1 MLKCAFW
8 DQFDDF
14 VISLVLTLL
23 VALVGHPSN
32 CNLSSPQKTRRVTFL
47 SPSPMSSTEI
57 FSPPSCSLV
66 ERRESFVLVNAADKP
81 PINRSMS
88 DCHQPPY
95 RWAPL
100 SAPAQGKFLW
110 GPAGESSTV
119 CPNGVSKHESGGRL
133 SPCPRSFWSHGS
145 GAVVNL
151 QRLHSAEPRCLILRA
166 CLALPHL
173 GLRIS
178 IASDCWELG
187 AQSGWCSGGGRR
199 RAEVRAVFTLAPE
212 HFVLLHSGVH

>member
-1 MLKCAFW
+1 
-8 DQFDDF
+8 
-14 VISLVLTLL
+14 
-23 VALVGHPSN
+23 
-32 CNLSSPQKTRRVTFL
+32 
-47 SPSPMSSTEI
+47 
-57 FSPPSCSLV
+57 
-66 ERRESFVLVNAADKP
+66 
-81 PINRSMS
+81 MS

-100 SAPAQGKFLW
+100 SAPAQGKFLC

-145 GAVVNL
+145 GAVVNRDVNL
-151 QRLHSAEPRCLILRA
+151 QRLHSDEPRCLILRA

-173 GLRIS
+173 GQRIS
-178 IASDCWELG
+178 IASDCWEPG

-199 RAEVRAVFTLAPE
+199 RVEVRAVFTPQNISCFFIVESMKGSYIVELPAGELMPE
-212 HFVLLHSGVH
+212 LQENLFAGRFFTLTATMCDNKSYQGTK